1 MLNQKE
7 MNSITQV
14 DEFAEI
20 LAAARRMQQD
30 WLEYGINYV
39 HLYVEDADGDWLET
53 WGNDEILGNGLLD
66 VIKEFLVSNDD
77 VAVKIR
83 YRLGDHPLFDLAIN
97 LEECLRICGEDAQ
110 QSAIRD
116 ILARYLHIY
125 DLELVDLANSLVE
138 KLSLYSSYQQSAVR
152 NQQ

>member
-30 WLEYGINYV
+30 WLEHGINYV

-53 WGNDEILGNGLLD
+53 WGDDEILSNCSVLD
-66 VIKEFLVSNDD
+66 SIKEFLVSNNDI
-77 VAVKIR
+77 AVKIR
-83 YRLGDHPLFDLAIN
+83 HCLGDKPLFNLAID
-97 LEECLRICGEDAQ
+97 LEECLRISPEHQQESAVKEVLTRHLQAEEIEISDLASGLVVSLQ
-110 QSAIRD
+110 QS
-116 ILARYLHIY
+116 
-125 DLELVDLANSLVE
+125 VV
-138 KLSLYSSYQQSAVR
+138 SSQL
-152 NQQ
+152 